1 MDFYTNFVS
10 RGDTLYVRHYRDGIQ
25 CESEFPIRPKLYVN
39 TPIKNSGLETI
50 HRNIANEPVYELEF
64 ESPKEAKGFIKSY
77 ENSSMRIFGYPRFDY
92 AEVDNNFPGDIE
104 FDYDLIRIVAVD
116 IETEVEYGF
125 PNVKEGNEIINLISL
140 SFRGKF
146 YTFGLKPW
154 GLSDP
159 DVTYV
164 HCKSEEILLKSF
176 YTMMQKIKPDIITGW
191 NVVGFDIPYLYNR
204 TMVVLNES
212 WSKKLSPYGWCRSSI
227 TNFMGREQVNIDV
240 DGVQVLD
247 YLELYKKFEL
257 SPRENYKL
265 GTIAQIELGDNKI
278 ELDCSFKESYS
289 DANWDRHVEY
299 NVHDVRLIDRLD
311 AKLQFIRVAVTM
323 ALSAKCQFAD
333 VYRVTRVWDNTIA
346 NHLRAQNVHVDA
358 AFRHS
363 GDGYEGAFVKPTIPG
378 LYEWCASFDVAS
390 LYPSMIVQY
399 NISPDTILDSSE
411 FLKITPYDVLSNSDA
426 YKEALRYAK
435 SRNATLCANGSMYS
449 KEKQGFLPF
458 LVEKYF
464 ARRVAEKKEM
474 KKWGKEA
481 ERAKVE
487 LKTTT
492 GNKETLKAYIDEC
505 ESKAHIYDKKQ
516 HATKIL
522 LNSLYGCLG
531 TQYFRLFDIFQAE
544 GITLSGQVVVTKS
557 YDVMNDFVNSALK
570 SDSDYVVASDTD
582 SCYVNFSPLMKV
594 LCDGKSFE
602 DQLKVMQKICDTVLP
617 AKLTTQFDALSL
629 ATNAWNNAVDMKRE
643 AIASACFVA
652 KKNYVMNVYD
662 NEGTVYSTP
671 KQKITG
677 LEAIK
682 SSTPKF
688 FQDKLKIG
696 YGMVFNSSEEKVH
709 TFVADVY
716 KEYMALPIE
725 DVVATTS
732 VTELEKYEDGDDGF
746 AKGAQGH
753 IKGAIMYNRLLK
765 SMKLDDKYVEI
776 RAGDKLKIINLKV
789 PNPLGLRY
797 FCYLDSFPTEMIDM
811 KYIDRDSNYEKYFV
825 GPLKRVIGVLEWTHE
840 YSPSIEDFFD

>member
-1 MDFYTNFVS
+1 MNVLDFYTNFVS

-116 IETEVEYGF
+116 LECEVDAGF
-125 PNVKEGNEIINLISL
+125 PDVKTGNEVINLITL
-140 SFRGKF
+140 SFKGKF

-154 GLSDP
+154 ALSDP

-212 WSKKLSPYGWCRSSI
+212 WSKKLSPYGWCKSSI
-227 TNFMGREQVNIDV
+227 TNFMGREQVNIEV

-289 DANWDRHVEY
+289 DKRWDRHVEY

-358 AFRHS
+358 AFHHS

-411 FLKITPYDVLSNSDA
+411 FFKITPADVLKNTDA

-449 KEKQGFLPF
+449 KDKQGFLPF

-464 ARRVAEKKEM
+464 AQRVAEKKEM
-474 KKWGKEA
+474 KVWGKEA
-481 ERAKVE
+481 ERVKLEIKHRAS
-487 LKTTT
+487 
-492 GNKETLKAYIDEC
+492 G
-505 ESKAHIYDKKQ
+505 SKA
-516 HATKIL
+516 
-522 LNSLYGCLG
+522 
-531 TQYFRLFDIFQAE
+531 
-544 GITLSGQVVVTKS
+544 
-557 YDVMNDFVNSALK
+557 
-570 SDSDYVVASDTD
+570 
-582 SCYVNFSPLMKV
+582 P
-594 LCDGKSFE
+594 
-602 DQLKVMQKICDTVLP
+602 
-617 AKLTTQFDALSL
+617 
-629 ATNAWNNAVDMKRE
+629 
-643 AIASACFVA
+643 
-652 KKNYVMNVYD
+652 
-662 NEGTVYSTP
+662 
-671 KQKITG
+671 
-677 LEAIK
+677 
-682 SSTPKF
+682 
-688 FQDKLKIG
+688 
-696 YGMVFNSSEEKVH
+696 
-709 TFVADVY
+709 
-716 KEYMALPIE
+716 
-725 DVVATTS
+725 
-732 VTELEKYEDGDDGF
+732 
-746 AKGAQGH
+746 
-753 IKGAIMYNRLLK
+753 
-765 SMKLDDKYVEI
+765 
-776 RAGDKLKIINLKV
+776 
-789 PNPLGLRY
+789 
-797 FCYLDSFPTEMIDM
+797 
-811 KYIDRDSNYEKYFV
+811 
-825 GPLKRVIGVLEWTHE
+825 
-840 YSPSIEDFFD
+840 